1 MSELDDSPRR
11 VSFQDA
17 LSLAN
22 SNVSD
27 TSSTIQEPTVVI
39 HDRFNRSND
48 DSEQALNMVTDESVS
63 EESGIDDALTDDSAC
78 LIHPLPF
85 HLPTTLEGASKESEQ
100 ERTGIETLYPF
111 GNLFPI
117 EDLQQDLL
125 ACGTHKRS
133 LETKDDLSH
142 RRLKRFKSS
151 HDAQGHLDIDGI
163 LALEQDLLARKAS
176 ESLKKSEQFVPKTFK
191 PEKTTVPDTLKSIE
205 FTKMYNQ
212 CLSFRE
218 THGHCAIPLS
228 FPENPDLA
236 YWAKNIR
243 MAYSRVARGIVVS
256 TSLLSEEQILE
267 LNKIGFC
274 WNLKEHNWN
283 FTFESLRDQIHKHGV
298 AGDCHTRWL
307 KAQRKRLDKNKLT
320 PDQARKIL
328 SLKSGPFLGLSTTPV
343 QSAFV

>member
-85 HLPTTLEGASKESEQ
+85 HLPTK
-100 ERTGIETLYPF
+100 
-111 GNLFPI
+111 
-117 EDLQQDLL
+117 QDLL